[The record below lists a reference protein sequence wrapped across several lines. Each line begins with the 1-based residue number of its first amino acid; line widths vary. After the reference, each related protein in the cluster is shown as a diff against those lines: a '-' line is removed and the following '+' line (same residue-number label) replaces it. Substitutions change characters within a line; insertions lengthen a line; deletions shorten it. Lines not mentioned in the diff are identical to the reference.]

1 MADNAETS
9 VAVHQVSHV
18 IQKLVD
24 VLKNVPQV
32 GKDTVVHNIVM
43 LSHMAKTANQNAFV
57 VRMHLTAMYEAESAS
72 ANQGGSEI
80 NAIKN
85 APRVNMGIIAR
96 KNASVP
102 MENALMTQVFTGYF
116 KKYGTKKL
124 FCIGK
129 CVCSA
134 GYTGATCEL
143 ECDADRWGKNC
154 ASLCQCGIGK
164 CNSVDG
170 TCNCPPGKNGPK
182 LNMGKNYNFI

>member
-1 MADNAETS
+1 MADNVEIN
-9 VAVHQVSHV
+9 VDVHQVSHV

-24 VLKNVPQV
+24 VHKNVPQV
-32 GKDTVVHNIVM
+32 EKDTVVHNIVM
-43 LSHMAKTANQNAFV
+43 LSHMVKTANLNAFV
-57 VRMHLTAMYEAESAS
+57 VRMHLTAMYEVESAN
-72 ANQGGSEI
+72 ANQVGSEI
-80 NAIKN
+80 SAIKS
-85 APRVNMGIIAR
+85 AQRGNMVITVR

-102 MENALMTQVFTGYF
+102 MENALMTQVCTGNF
-116 KKYGTKKL
+116 KKYGATKIN
-124 FCIGK
+124 FIGK

-170 TCNCPPGKNGPK
+170 TCNCPPG
-182 LNMGKNYNFI
+182 